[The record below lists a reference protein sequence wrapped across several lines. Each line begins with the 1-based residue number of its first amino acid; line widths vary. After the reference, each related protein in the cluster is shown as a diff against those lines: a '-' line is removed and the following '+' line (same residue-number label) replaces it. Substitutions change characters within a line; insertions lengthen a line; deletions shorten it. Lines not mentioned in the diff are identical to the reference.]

1 MKSLQPFL
9 LSAWRAGLRSRS
21 IQAVL
26 VLGVLLVGVAF
37 LSGMFSP
44 RQPKTVALD
53 VGLSGIRF
61 SLVLFAL
68 FWVQELIGQEIQRRT
83 VLFSL
88 TYPVARGHYIAG
100 RYLGVLG
107 LLAIAAILLGM
118 LLWVV
123 VLNTGGNY
131 EQGFAVAPGL
141 PYWLTVLGLWADAA
155 VVAAFATWIASLST
169 VNVLPLALGLA
180 FAVAG
185 KSLGAVVEYLMTGA
199 DNDASIMQLAPIVDA
214 IQWFLPD
221 LSRLDWR
228 AWPMY
233 GMPPDAAAMTGSGL
247 MAASYSALMLALAI
261 WAFSRREFQ

>member
-1 MKSLQPFL
+1 MRSFL
-9 LSAWRAGLRSRS
+9 TSAWRAGLRSRS

-26 VLGVLLVGVAF
+26 VLGVLLVGVAY
-37 LSGMFSP
+37 LSGAFSP

-68 FWVQELIGQEIQRRT
+68 FWVQELVSQEIQRRT
-83 VLFSL
+83 VLFAL
-88 TYPVARGHYIAG
+88 TYPVARGHYMVG

-107 LLAIAAILLGM
+107 LLALATLLLGM

-123 VLNTGGNY
+123 ILNTGTGY
-131 EQGFAVAPGL
+131 EQGFAVAPGG
-141 PYWLTVLGLWADAA
+141 PYWLTIFGLWVDAA
-155 VVAAFATWIASLST
+155 VVAAFALWIASLST
-169 VNVLPLALGLA
+169 VGLLPLALGLA
-180 FAVAG
+180 FAAAG
-185 KSLGAVVEYLMTGA
+185 KSLGAVAEYLAAGA
-199 DNDASIMQLAPIVDA
+199 EGDAEIMRLAPIVDA

-233 GMPPDAAAMTGSGL
+233 GVPPDTLAMAGGGL
-247 MAASYSALMLALAI
+247 VAVSYIALLVTLAVLA
-261 WAFSRREFQ
+261 FNRRDFQ

>member
-1 MKSLQPFL
+1 MLPFL

-26 VLGVLLVGVAF
+26 VLGVMLVGVAF
-37 LSGMFSP
+37 LSASFSP
-44 RQPKTVALD
+44 RQPRTVALD

-68 FWVQELIGQEIQRRT
+68 FWIQELVSQEIQRRT

-88 TYPVARGHYIAG
+88 TYPVARGYYMVG

-107 LLAIAAILLGM
+107 LLALAALLLGM
-118 LLWVV
+118 LLWGVI
-123 VLNTGGNY
+123 LGTGGGY
-131 EQGFAVAPGL
+131 EQGFAVAPGG
-141 PYWLTVLGLWADAA
+141 PYWLTIFGLWADAA
-155 VVAAFATWIASLST
+155 VVAAFALWIASLST
-169 VNVLPLALGLA
+169 VSMLPLALGLA
-180 FAVAG
+180 FAAGG
-185 KSLGAVVEYLMTGA
+185 KSLGAVAEYLAAGA
-199 DNDASIMQLAPIVDA
+199 EGDAEVMRLAPIVDA

-233 GMPPDAAAMTGSGL
+233 GVVPDTMAMLGGGL
-247 MAASYSALMLALAI
+247 VAISYVALLLALAVMT
-261 WAFSRREFQ
+261 FNRREFQ